1 MHKYIIRRI
10 LYMVPILFGISIIS
24 FFIINLAPGDFLSQ
38 KLLDP
43 QVSPET
49 IARLKASFGLDKPVI
64 IQYFMWLKNAI
75 HLNFGY
81 SFAYRVPVFV
91 LIAKRI
97 GNTILLMGSAMIFA
111 WTFGIL
117 IGIYSAVHEYS
128 FLDKFFTFLAFF
140 GLAIPNFFFGL
151 LLLYMATKTG
161 WFPVGGVTSIGYDKL
176 SLLGKIWDR
185 IWHLILPTIV
195 LGTSDMASVMR
206 QMRGNL
212 LETLRSD
219 YIRTARA
226 KGLSEKTVIYKHA
239 LRNAINPL
247 VTLFGLSIPGLLSG
261 AALTEIVMNWPG
273 MGQLILEAVIS
284 MDLYLVMGSLMLGSF
299 LLLAGNL
306 LADILLIL
314 VDPRIRYE

>member
-1 MHKYIIRRI
+1 MI
-10 LYMVPILFGISIIS
+10 PILLGISIVS
-24 FFIINLAPGDFLSQ
+24 FIIINLAPGDFLSK

-43 QVSPET
+43 HVSSET
-49 IARLKASFGLDKPVI
+49 IARLKTSFGLDKPPI

-75 HLNFGY
+75 HLDFGY
-81 SFAYRVPVFV
+81 SFAYRVPVFT
-91 LIAKRI
+91 LMAKRI
-97 GNTILLMGSAMIFA
+97 GNTLILMGSAMIFA
-111 WTFGIL
+111 WTLGIL

-128 FLDKFFTFLAFF
+128 FFDKFFTFLAFF

-161 WFPVGGVTSIGYDKL
+161 WFPVGGVTSIGYEHF

-195 LGTSDMASVMR
+195 LGTSSMASVMR

-212 LETLRSD
+212 IEALRAD
-219 YIRTARA
+219 YVRTARA
-226 KGLSEKTVIYKHA
+226 KGLPEKVVIYKHA
-239 LRNAINPL
+239 FRNAINPL
-247 VTLFGLSIPGLLSG
+247 VTMFGLSIPGLLSG

-284 MDLYLVMGSLMLGSF
+284 MDLYLVMGSLMLSSF
-299 LLLAGNL
+299 LLLMGNL
-306 LADILLIL
+306 LADILLVM

>member
-1 MHKYIIRRI
+1 MI
-10 LYMVPILFGISIIS
+10 PILLGISIVS
-24 FFIINLAPGDFLSQ
+24 FIIINLAPGDFLSK

-43 QVSPET
+43 HVSSET
-49 IARLKASFGLDKPVI
+49 IARLKTSFGLDKPPI

-75 HLNFGY
+75 HLDFGY
-81 SFAYRVPVFV
+81 SFAYRVPVFT

-97 GNTILLMGSAMIFA
+97 GNTLILMGSAMIFA
-111 WTFGIL
+111 WTLGIL

-128 FLDKFFTFLAFF
+128 FFDKFFTFLAFF

-161 WFPVGGVTSIGYDKL
+161 WFPVGGVTSIGYEHF

-195 LGTSDMASVMR
+195 LGTSSMASVMR

-212 LETLRSD
+212 IEALRAD
-219 YIRTARA
+219 YVRTARA
-226 KGLSEKTVIYKHA
+226 KGLPEKVVIYKHA
-239 LRNAINPL
+239 FRNAINPL
-247 VTLFGLSIPGLLSG
+247 VTMFGLSIPGLLSG

-284 MDLYLVMGSLMLGSF
+284 MDLYLVMGSLMLSSF
-299 LLLAGNL
+299 LLLMGNL
-306 LADILLIL
+306 LADILLVM

>member
-1 MHKYIIRRI
+1 MKKYILRRI
-10 LYMVPILFGISIIS
+10 LYMIPILLGISIVS
-24 FFIINLAPGDFLSQ
+24 FIIINLAPGDFLSK

-43 QVSPET
+43 HVSSET
-49 IARLKASFGLDKPVI
+49 IARLKTSFGLDKPPI

-75 HLNFGY
+75 HLDFGY
-81 SFAYRVPVFV
+81 SFAYRVPVFT

-97 GNTILLMGSAMIFA
+97 GNTLILMGSAMIFA
-111 WTFGIL
+111 WTLGIL

-128 FLDKFFTFLAFF
+128 FFDKFFTFLAFF

-161 WFPVGGVTSIGYDKL
+161 WFPVGGVTSIGYEHF

-195 LGTSDMASVMR
+195 LGTSSMASVMR

-212 LETLRSD
+212 IEALRAD
-219 YIRTARA
+219 YVRTARA
-226 KGLSEKTVIYKHA
+226 KGLPEKVVIYKHA
-239 LRNAINPL
+239 FRNAINPL
-247 VTLFGLSIPGLLSG
+247 VTMFGLSIPGLLSG

-284 MDLYLVMGSLMLGSF
+284 MDLYLVMGSLMLSSF
-299 LLLAGNL
+299 LLLMGNL
-306 LADILLIL
+306 LADILLVM